1 MKKFS
6 DFSGYT
12 LADLKRLPEKDF
24 EAYLLAATKFM
35 KRHLYKKN
43 SEKQIENQ
51 DIIGEIIIKI
61 IESEPSEK
69 FHVNQFVFLNMK
81 NKLISANRKRQTE
94 QKYASRQL
102 QTEPKY
108 EMDTDGL
115 LEYALA
121 KLDKFEN
128 KTQLHIYR
136 LFTFE
141 EMSIKE
147 IIDFTGMS
155 NGKVNT
161 ALRKVREYLHEK
173 Q

>member
-43 SEKQIENQ
+43 SEKQIESE
-51 DIIGEIIIKI
+51 DIIGEVIIKL
-61 IESEPSEK
+61 IESEASDK
-69 FHVNQFVFLNMK
+69 FQVNQFVFLNMK
-81 NKLISANRKRQTE
+81 NKLISAHRKRQTE

-147 IIDFTGMS
+147 IIEETGMS
-155 NGKVNT
+155 NAKIKIS
-161 ALRKVREYLHEK
+161 LRKVREYLREK

>member
-12 LADLKRLPEKDF
+12 LADIKRLPEKDMA
-24 EAYLLAATKFM
+24 EYLLAATKFM
-35 KRHLYKKN
+35 KKHLYKRN
-43 SEKQIENQ
+43 TEKQIESE
-51 DIIGEIIIKI
+51 DIIGEIIIKL
-61 IESEPSEK
+61 IEVQPSEK
-69 FHVNQFVFLNMK
+69 FYVNQFVFLNMK
-81 NKLISANRKRQTE
+81 NKLISAHRKRQTE

-102 QTEPKY
+102 QTNPEY

-115 LEYALA
+115 LEYALE

-147 IIDFTGMS
+147 IIEETGMS

-161 ALRKVREYLHEK
+161 ALRKVREYLCEK